1 MNQPAAVRATSLA
14 KSFGAR
20 AAVRDVSLT
29 LGLGDCLA
37 LFGPNGAGKT
47 TLLRLMAGLLKPT
60 SGSVHVRD
68 VDMRHDTLARAAVG
82 LVSHQTM
89 LYAPLTA
96 IENVEFAARLFGVQ
110 DPATA
115 ALAALTE
122 LGMAGA
128 ARLRVGTLSRG
139 QQQRVSLARA
149 IVHAPTVLLLD
160 EPYSGLDESG
170 ASALTALLH
179 TLRASGATLVL
190 VTHNIGEGLALASHA
205 AVMLEGNLARLDA
218 QPATGFDVPAY
229 IAKYRK
235 MVGVNRD

>member
-1 MNQPAAVRATSLA
+1 MNQPPAVRATALA

-20 AAVRDVSLT
+20 MAVRDVELT
-29 LGLGDCLA
+29 LGGGDCLA

-47 TLLRLMAGLLKPT
+47 TLLRLVAGLLKPT
-60 SGSVHVRD
+60 SGSVQVRG
-68 VDMRHDTLARAAVG
+68 VDMRRDAPARAAVG

-96 IENVEFAARLFGVQ
+96 MENVEFAARLFGLS
-110 DPATA
+110 DPAA
-115 ALAALTE
+115 ASLAALTD

-128 ARLRVGTLSRG
+128 AGLRVSKLSRG

-149 IVHAPTVLLLD
+149 IVHAPAVLLLD

-179 TLRASGATLVL
+179 TLRAGGATLIL
-190 VTHNIGEGLALASHA
+190 VTHNLSEGLALASHA
-205 AVMLEGNLARLDA
+205 GVMLDGKLARLDTP
-218 QPATGFDVPAY
+218 PAGGFDAAGYVAR
-229 IAKYRK
+229 YRDL
-235 MVGVNRD
+235 VGINRD